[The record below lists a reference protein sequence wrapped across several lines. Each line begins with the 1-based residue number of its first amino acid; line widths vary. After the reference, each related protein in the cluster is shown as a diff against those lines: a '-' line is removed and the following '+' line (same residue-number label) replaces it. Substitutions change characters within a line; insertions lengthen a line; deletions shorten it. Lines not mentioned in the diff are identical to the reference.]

1 MSAEPEQMVMPGV
14 TIPPDAEPTHRPIA
28 PRTGADRDEIEV
40 DGVTIAADRYY
51 TDPAVAL
58 ACVRTLGLPAIEA
71 ASDGQ
76 IIVLD
81 PHVGGGSLIQAA
93 RAVATSPL
101 CIGLDIDPAAPGF
114 VDCDQH
120 EVTDW
125 RAYAL
130 TEPVDVIVANPPF
143 HGFDDHL
150 SLIIDAVTP
159 GRAQVAGV
167 LLPESALSAPRFAD
181 VTGGEGRAPAEVH
194 HIVGRIR
201 FHGPGMVAST
211 ERRRIRL
218 RAKLGREPT
227 AAELRSSPPTGHVW
241 VVWRHGHAGP
251 TATYW
256 LRVSP

>member
-1 MSAEPEQMVMPGV
+1 MTEPEQLVMPGV
-14 TIPPDAEPTHRPIA
+14 VLPAEVEPTHRPIA

-40 DGVTIAADRYY
+40 DGVMVAADRYY

-58 ACVRTLGLPAIEA
+58 ACVRALYDRWTVPHIE
-71 ASDGQ
+71 
-76 IIVLD
+76 VYLD
-81 PHVGGGSLIQAA
+81 PHVGGGDLIW
-93 RAVATSPL
+93 AVRQVCPAPI
-101 CIGLDIDPAAPGF
+101 CIGLDIDPDAPGF
-114 VDCDQH
+114 AACDQH
-120 EVTDW
+120 EVADW
-125 RAYAL
+125 RTHAMRD
-130 TEPVDVIVANPPF
+130 PVGVIVANPPF

-150 SLIIDAVTP
+150 SLIIDAVAS

-181 VTGGEGRAPAEVH
+181 VTGGDRVPAEVH

-211 ERRRIRL
+211 ERRRVRL

-227 AAELRSSPPTGHVW
+227 AAELRSSPTTGHVW
-241 VVWRHGHAGP
+241 VVWRHGHTGP

-256 LRVSP
+256 LRVAS

>member
-1 MSAEPEQMVMPGV
+1 MTGQLLMPGV
-14 TIPPDAEPTHRPIA
+14 QPAPEVEVVRRAIA

-40 DGVTIAADRYY
+40 GGVMVAADRYY

-58 ACVRTLGLPAIEA
+58 ACVRALGLYHVAPVAPVVPQRRRA
-71 ASDGQ
+71 ARQ
-76 IIVLD
+76 QR
-81 PHVGGGSLIQAA
+81 QAA

-120 EVTDW
+120 EVADW
-125 RAYAL
+125 RTYAL
-130 TEPVDVIVANPPF
+130 DRDVDAIVANPPF
-143 HGFDDHL
+143 HGFDDHV
-150 SLIIDAVTP
+150 SLIIDAVTS

-241 VVWRHGHAGP
+241 VIWRHGHAGP
-251 TATYW
+251 CVTRW
-256 LRVSP
+256 LRLPVGDRR

>member
-1 MSAEPEQMVMPGV
+1 MTGQLLMPGV
-14 TIPPDAEPTHRPIA
+14 QPAPEVEVVRRAIA

-40 DGVTIAADRYY
+40 GGVMVAADRYY

-58 ACVRTLGLPAIEA
+58 ACVRALGLYHVAPVAPV
-71 ASDGQ
+71 
-76 IIVLD
+76 VLD
-81 PHVGGGSLIQAA
+81 PHVGGGDLI
-93 RAVATSPL
+93 RAVRALVHSPH
-101 CIGLDIDPAAPGF
+101 CIGLDIDPDAPGRA
-114 VDCDQH
+114 DCDEH
-120 EVTDW
+120 EVADW
-125 RAYAL
+125 RTYAL
-130 TEPVDVIVANPPF
+130 DRDVDAIVANPPF

-150 SLIIDAVTP
+150 SLIIDAVTS

-167 LLPESALSAPRFAD
+167 LLPESALSAPRFCD
-181 VTGGEGRAPAEVH
+181 VTSGREPAEIW

-227 AAELRSSPPTGHVW
+227 AAELRSSPTTGHVW
-241 VVWRHGHAGP
+241 VVWRHGHTGP

-256 LRVSP
+256 LRVAQ

>member
-1 MSAEPEQMVMPGV
+1 MEPEQLVMPGV

-40 DGVTIAADRYY
+40 DGVMIAADRYY

-58 ACVRTLGLPAIEA
+58 ACVRALGLYHVAPVAPV
-71 ASDGQ
+71 
-76 IIVLD
+76 VLD
-81 PHVGGGSLIQAA
+81 PHVGGGDLI
-93 RAVATSPL
+93 RAVRALVHSPL

-125 RAYAL
+125 RTYAI
-130 TEPVDVIVANPPF
+130 TDPVDVIVANPPV

-150 SLIIDAVTP
+150 SLIVDAAMS
-159 GRAQVAGV
+159 GIAQVAGV
-167 LLPESALSAPRFAD
+167 LLPESALSAPRFCD
-181 VTGGEGRAPAEVH
+181 VTSGGREPAEIW

-218 RAKLGREPT
+218 RAKFGREPT
-227 AAELRSSPPTGHVW
+227 PSELRSGPPTGHVW
-241 VVWRHGHAGP
+241 VIWRHGHTGP
-251 TATYW
+251 CVTRW
-256 LRVSP
+256 LRLPVGDRR

>member
-1 MSAEPEQMVMPGV
+1 MEPEQLVMPGV
-14 TIPPDAEPTHRPIA
+14 TLPPDAEPTHRSIA

-58 ACVRTLGLPAIEA
+58 ACVLALGLYHVAPVAPV
-71 ASDGQ
+71 
-76 IIVLD
+76 VLD
-81 PHVGGGSLIQAA
+81 PHVGGGDLI
-93 RAVATSPL
+93 RAVRALVHSPH
-101 CIGLDIDPAAPGF
+101 CIGLDIDPDAPGRA
-114 VDCDQH
+114 DCDEH
-120 EVTDW
+120 EVADW
-125 RAYAL
+125 RTYAL
-130 TEPVDVIVANPPF
+130 DRDVDAIVANPPF

-150 SLIIDAVTP
+150 SLIIDAVTS

-181 VTGGEGRAPAEVH
+181 VTGGDRAPAEVH

-241 VVWRHGHAGP
+241 VIWRHGHAGP
-251 TATYW
+251 CVTRW
-256 LRVSP
+256 LRLPVEDRR